1 MYIRTSASR
10 LKKKTCTVLCVVMC
24 VDVLE
29 HDYARHLKHDQLCHE
44 SWLIATSERI
54 DFYFPRN
61 HFLSVRALI
70 HVQIL

>member
-1 MYIRTSASR
+1 
-10 LKKKTCTVLCVVMC
+10 MC
-24 VDVLE
+24 VGNILE